1 MNSIKYL
8 RKYQFYAYF
17 QKIEDNETSPNLFCE
32 GTLSFISKPDKDLT
46 RKKVLISL
54 MNIDIKILT
63 KILEN
68 QIQKYSFKEDNTS
81 GPDGVYSGS
90 EEFNI

>member
-1 MNSIKYL
+1 
-8 RKYQFYAYF
+8 
-17 QKIEDNETSPNLFCE
+17 
-32 GTLSFISKPDKDLT
+32 
-46 RKKVLISL
+46 

-81 GPDGVYSGS
+81 GLDGVYSGS